1 MSPALAGGFLTTAP
15 PGKSPKQIIN
25 LFCVFALFRKKKDT
39 IDPLL
44 FKYKVQPTK
53 KELYECAIVK
63 ATQIR

>member
-1 MSPALAGGFLTTAP
+1 MFLDTRFPFKIPCFQTNY
-15 PGKSPKQIIN
+15 QLI
-25 LFCVFALFRKKKDT
+25 CVFALFRKKKDAV
-39 IDPLL
+39 DPLL

>member
-1 MSPALAGGFLTTAP
+1 MFFKTRFHLKYLVS
-15 PGKSPKQIIN
+15 KQIIN
-25 LFCVFALFRKKKDT
+25 LFISLLFFRKKKDA